1 MKPRNLILRRICK
14 MYENYVKAR
23 DTSWEVLLRCGI
35 DELPITLGTIADY
48 YNFKVIAYSD
58 TNITQVFKNE
68 VVSGDGFIVF
78 SKGKKEIFL
87 NDKVNNRNRRRFT
100 LAHELGHGIL
110 NHNIDIVHYRNS
122 EVDSDIDMQELEA
135 NVFARD
141 ILMPSTI
148 LAALDIHTPEEIM
161 KVCDVSRK
169 SAEIRA
175 ARMDLLYKRNMF
187 NLHPMERKVRQQF
200 DKFVRNYRKHT

>member
-1 MKPRNLILRRICK
+1 
-14 MYENYVKAR
+14 MYDNYVKAR

-35 DELPITLGTIADY
+35 KELPITLGTIADY

-58 TNITQVFKNE
+58 TNITQVLKNE
-68 VVSGDGFIVF
+68 VVEGDGFIVF

-148 LAALDIHTPEEIM
+148 LAALNIHTPEEIM

-175 ARMDLLYKRNMF
+175 ARMELLYKRNLF
-187 NLHPMERKVRQQF
+187 NLHPMERKVREQF
-200 DKFVRNYRKHT
+200 DKFIRNYRKNCRKNT

>member
-1 MKPRNLILRRICK
+1 
-14 MYENYVKAR
+14 MYDNYVKAR

-35 DELPITLGTIADY
+35 KELPITLGTIADY

-58 TNITQVFKNE
+58 TNITQVLKNE
-68 VVSGDGFIVF
+68 VVEGDGFIVF

-148 LAALDIHTPEEIM
+148 LAALNIHTPEEIM

-175 ARMDLLYKRNMF
+175 ARMELLYKRNLF
-187 NLHPMERKVRQQF
+187 NLHPMERKVREQF
-200 DKFVRNYRKHT
+200 DKFIRNYRKNSRKNT

>member
-1 MKPRNLILRRICK
+1 

-23 DTSWEVLLRCGI
+23 DASWEVLLRCGI
-35 DELPITLGTIADY
+35 KELPITLGTIADY

-58 TNITQVFKNE
+58 TNITQVLKNE
-68 VVSGDGFIVF
+68 VVEGDGFIVF

-110 NHNIDIVHYRNS
+110 NHNINIVHYRNS
-122 EVDSDIDMQELEA
+122 EVDSEIDMQELEA

-141 ILMPSTI
+141 ILMPSTV
-148 LAALDIHTPEEIM
+148 LAALNIHTPEEIM
-161 KVCDVSRK
+161 KVCHVSRK

-175 ARMDLLYKRNMF
+175 ARMELLYKRNLF

-200 DKFVRNYRKHT
+200 DKFIRNYRKNT

>member
-1 MKPRNLILRRICK
+1 

-23 DTSWEVLLRCGI
+23 DTSWEVLLTCGI
-35 DELPITLGTIADY
+35 KELPITLGTIADY

-58 TNITQVFKNE
+58 TNITQVLKNE
-68 VVSGDGFIVF
+68 VVEGDGFIVF

-122 EVDSDIDMQELEA
+122 EVDSDVDMQELEA

-141 ILMPSTI
+141 ILMPSTV
-148 LAALDIHTPEEIM
+148 LAALNIHTPEEIM

-175 ARMDLLYKRNMF
+175 ARMELLYKRNLF

-200 DKFVRNYRKHT
+200 DKFIRNYRKHT

>member
-1 MKPRNLILRRICK
+1 

-23 DTSWEVLLRCGI
+23 DASWEVLLKCGI
-35 DELPITLGTIADY
+35 KELPITLGAIADY

-58 TNITQVFKNE
+58 TNITQVLKNE
-68 VVSGDGFIVF
+68 VVEGDGFIVF

-141 ILMPSTI
+141 ILMPSTV
-148 LAALDIHTPEEIM
+148 LAALNIHTPEEIM

-175 ARMDLLYKRNMF
+175 ARMELLYKRNLF
-187 NLHPMERKVRQQF
+187 NLHPLERKVRQQF
-200 DKFVRNYRKHT
+200 DKFIKNYIRQS